1 MERTELERTELLKRL
16 EQVELQ
22 IAQDMELI
30 ARQRKV
36 LAELDRKE
44 VDNEA
49 IQIMLVG
56 LENLLVVHL
65 QEREKLRAD
74 LAEIDGG
81 SSRGPEQPGR

>member
-1 MERTELERTELLKRL
+1 MERPELLRRL
-16 EQVELQ
+16 EQVEQQ

-36 LAELDRKE
+36 LAELDCKE
-44 VDNEA
+44 VDNDA

-65 QEREKLRAD
+65 QEREQLRAD
-74 LAEIDGG
+74 LAEIKGG
-81 SSRGPEQPGR
+81 SSHGPEQPGR